1 MKKDIKANRK
11 LTLTTE
17 TLKTLNPAELD
28 QANGGIIWT
37 VVPVSVALTVMFC
50 APKKAN

>member
-1 MKKDIKANRK
+1 MKKEIKGNRK

-37 VVPVSVALTVMFC
+37 VVPVAVAVTVLFC
-50 APKKAN
+50 APQKAR

>member
-17 TLKTLNPAELD
+17 TLKTLNSAELD

-37 VVPVSVALTVMFC
+37 VVPVSVALTVLFC
-50 APKKAN
+50 APQRAN

>member
-1 MKKDIKANRK
+1 MKKEIKGNRK

-37 VVPVSVALTVMFC
+37 VVPVAVAVTVLFC
-50 APKKAN
+50 APQRAR

>member
-1 MKKDIKANRK
+1 MKKDLKQTRK
-11 LTLTTE
+11 LSLTTE

-37 VVPVSVALTVMFC
+37 VVPVAVAVTVLFC
-50 APKKAN
+50 APQKAR

>member
-1 MKKDIKANRK
+1 MKKDLKTNRK

-37 VVPVSVALTVMFC
+37 VVPVAVALTVLFC
-50 APKKAN
+50 GPQRAN

>member
-1 MKKDIKANRK
+1 MKKAIKTNRK

-37 VVPVSVALTVMFC
+37 VVPVAVALTVLFC
-50 APKKAN
+50 SPQRAN